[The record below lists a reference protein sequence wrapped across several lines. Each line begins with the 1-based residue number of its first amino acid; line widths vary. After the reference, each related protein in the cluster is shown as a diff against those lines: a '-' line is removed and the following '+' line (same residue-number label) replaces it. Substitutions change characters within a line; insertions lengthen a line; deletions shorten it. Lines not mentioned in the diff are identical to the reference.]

1 MKIIIDPFL
10 NLFMVFFK
18 LYSYVSNKAALII
31 LIKQLGNN
39 NCSFGLKSTQVPSM
53 GQSYARQDTGI
64 DRQKPSEYST
74 IMT

>member
-18 LYSYVSNKAALII
+18 LYSYVSNEAALII

-39 NCSFGLKSTQVPSM
+39 NCSFGLKKKKYEAKLCQ
-53 GQSYARQDTGI
+53 ARYWN
-64 DRQKPSEYST
+64 RQAET
-74 IMT
+74 L